1 MSVAPFQ
8 LHQLGF
14 RSQKGPRGFV
24 LDLYISHHRKHQ
36 SPVYSTVDHG
46 QASKGYSGG
55 GVDGAFG
62 PVPSHGTRGSSGKRR
77 LRGTF
82 NLLRR
87 RFGRSQR
94 QRGAGRRKPCADRI
108 WSQLCNDCLG
118 HTRVILKGGGFN
130 QWQYNDGY
138 YNPGYQY
145 QKNCARYCP
154 GSAPGSYVCCVRS
167 HPNEP
172 QCPPT
177 RPTCTDPF
185 YYSGP
190 PQRCE
195 NSYECMSSSL
205 CCYDTCLQHK
215 TCKPAQYG

>member
-1 MSVAPFQ
+1 MDRLLKATAVVVLTAP
-8 LHQLGF
+8 L
-14 RSQKGPRGFV
+14 V
-24 LDLYISHHRKHQ
+24 LSLPTAPEAPAVSEGYEELSTYFGDDLAAANDSEAQ
-36 SPVYSTVDHG
+36 
-46 QASKGYSGG
+46 
-55 GVDGAFG
+55 DGANRVLTGFG
-62 PVPSHGTRGSSGKRR
+62 HSFGNG
-77 LRGTF
+77 
-82 NLLRR
+82 LL
-87 RFGRSQR
+87 GPYPGYPQ
-94 QRGAGRRKPCADRI
+94 
-108 WSQLCNDCLG
+108 
-118 HTRVILKGGGFN
+118 GGGFN